1 MYLFSFTERFSKNFK
16 PIGLSIFFLV
26 IIAKIVLDSLTDN
39 ILFML
44 SSMLV
49 SLTNTVY
56 FNLGNIPIFILNFV
70 YVIIFVIR
78 IAYINYTENNELIID
93 SSEDITDFYVV
104 IVTSILICI
113 IFFLNQLSLYNID
126 KLYRKSFL
134 ANESVKLNRAET
146 DDILSIL
153 VPKFV

>member
-1 MYLFSFTERFSKNFK
+1 
-16 PIGLSIFFLV
+16 
-26 IIAKIVLDSLTDN
+26 
-39 ILFML
+39 
-44 SSMLV
+44 MLV